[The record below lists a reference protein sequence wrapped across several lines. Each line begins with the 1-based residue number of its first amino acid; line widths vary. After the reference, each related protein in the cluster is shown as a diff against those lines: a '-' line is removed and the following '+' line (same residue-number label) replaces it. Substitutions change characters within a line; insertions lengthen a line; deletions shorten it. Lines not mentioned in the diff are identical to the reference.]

1 MRMKEAK
8 EVAIPDLL
16 ALLGHYP
23 DEKRSRPGGEQW
35 YASPLRDE
43 TTPSFKVSRDGRLWY
58 DHGIGQGGTIIELL
72 MARFDTDESGAL
84 RALEQLLNVP
94 APQQQSVA
102 FTAGSEATAAEPEPI
117 IITALQPVT
126 HPELKRYL
134 RERGIPP
141 DAALPYLA
149 EMHYQ
154 RGEKPYFTLAFA
166 NRTGGYELRNAYF
179 KGVHGHKDI
188 TLLRPDGE
196 GGTTDD
202 RPLTAP
208 SVAVFEGF
216 MDFLSAV
223 VITGRAPRMPVIVM
237 NSTALKERTL
247 DAIYKLGVQTVYLY
261 LDRDAAGQRLTA
273 EIQAA
278 LPDLLV
284 QDRSVIYAGYTD
296 LNDFHRATVKQETAA
311 FAR

>member
-23 DEKRSRPGGEQW
+23 DERRSRPGGEQW
-35 YASPLRDE
+35 YASPLRQE
-43 TTPSFKVSRDGRLWY
+43 TTPSFKVSRDGKKWY
-58 DHGIGQGGTIIELL
+58 DHGSGQGGTIIDLL

-84 RALEQLLNVP
+84 RTLEQLLNAP
-94 APQQQSVA
+94 APQQPVTL
-102 FTAGSEATAAEPEPI
+102 TAGSDVTALEPDPI
-117 IITALQPVT
+117 IITALQPVS
-126 HPELKRYL
+126 HPDLKHYL
-134 RERGIPP
+134 RQRGIPP
-141 DAALPYLA
+141 DTALPYLE

-154 RGEKPYFTLAFA
+154 RGEKPYFALAFA
-166 NRTGGYELRNAYF
+166 NQTGGYELRNAYF

-188 TLLRPDGE
+188 TVFWPDAE
-196 GGTTDD
+196 GGVTDD
-202 RPLTAP
+202 KPLTAS

-247 DAIYKLGVQTVYLY
+247 DAIHKLDARTIYLY

-278 LPDLLV
+278 LPDRMV
-284 QDRSVIYAGYTD
+284 QDRSVIYAGYND
-296 LNDFHRATVKQETAA
+296 LNDFHRATMKQEQVAL
-311 FAR
+311 AR